1 MSDPS
6 ALVAAL
12 AAAAPKDQAVAVA
25 VSGGGD
31 SLALLHLA
39 HLAGLRPKA
48 VTVDHGL
55 RAEAAAEAALVAARC
70 ADWGLS
76 HRVLRWEHGRPIAG
90 NLMQAARTARYRLM
104 ADWAR
109 GAGVGTVWLAHTADD
124 QAEGFLMA
132 LARGAGLDGLSGMRA
147 EWDDQGVCF
156 ARPFLSVSRQRLR
169 DHLTD
174 AGIPWAEDPTNRD
187 DRYTRARIR
196 KALALLEP
204 LGLSGDRIAQTVR
217 HLSAARSALDRALS
231 DWAALHLQTVAGTI
245 RIERGPFG
253 DLPDDHKFRLIR
265 AALRWVNRADH
276 PPRGADQLRFLDAVS
291 QGRGATLQGVRARVT
306 PNAILLFREGR
317 AIATKSAAPGALWD
331 NRWCVTGPFP
341 DGAEIR
347 ALGPLGLAERP
358 QWRSTGFHRDALVA
372 SPGVWQGEHL
382 IAAPLIET
390 DKGWNAE
397 CVGEFRLF
405 FLSH

>member
-12 AAAAPKDQAVAVA
+12 AAAAPKDQAIAVA

-156 ARPFLSVSRQRLR
+156 ARPFLSTPRKSLR

-217 HLSAARSALDRALS
+217 HLSDARSALDFALS

-245 RIERGPFG
+245 RIERGPRCAG
-253 DLPDDHKFRLIR
+253 
-265 AALRWVNRADH
+265 
-276 PPRGADQLRFLDAVS
+276 
-291 QGRGATLQGVRARVT
+291 
-306 PNAILLFREGR
+306 
-317 AIATKSAAPGALWD
+317 
-331 NRWCVTGPFP
+331 
-341 DGAEIR
+341 
-347 ALGPLGLAERP
+347 
-358 QWRSTGFHRDALVA
+358 STGLTIRRAGRISCGFSTRYRRAGAPPCRA
-372 SPGVWQGEHL
+372 SGP
-382 IAAPLIET
+382 A
-390 DKGWNAE
+390 
-397 CVGEFRLF
+397 
-405 FLSH
+405 

>member
-1 MSDPS
+1 MTDPAAVLA
-6 ALVAAL
+6 ALVAA
-12 AAAAPKDQAVAVA
+12 APKNQAIAVA

-39 HLAGLRPKA
+39 HLAGLRPLA

-55 RAEAAAEAALVAARC
+55 RPEAASEAAQVAARC
-70 ADWGLS
+70 AEWGLS
-76 HRVLRWEHGRPIAG
+76 HQVLHWEHGGQIPG
-90 NLMQAARTARYRLM
+90 NLMQAARDARYRLM

-147 EWDDQGVCF
+147 AWEDQGIRF
-156 ARPFLSVSRQRLR
+156 ERPLLATSRRFLR
-169 DHLTD
+169 DHLTR
-174 AGIPWAEDPTNRD
+174 AGIPWVEDPTNTD

-196 KALALLEP
+196 KSMALLEP
-204 LGLSGDRIAQTVR
+204 LGLSADRIAQTVQ
-217 HLSAARSALDRALS
+217 HLSAARSALDLALS
-231 DWAALHLQTVAGTI
+231 DWAGVHLRSSAGSVH
-245 RIERGPFG
+245 IERQPFAA
-253 DLPDDHKFRLIR
+253 LPDDQRRRLVL
-265 AALRWVNRADH
+265 AALRWINRAVH
-276 PPRGADQLRFLDAVS
+276 PPRGADQLQFLDALA

-306 PNAILLFREGR
+306 PRAILLFREAR
-317 AIATKSAAPGALWD
+317 AVAKAMAAPGAAWD
-331 NRWCVTGPFP
+331 NRWQVTGPFP

-347 ALGPLGLAERP
+347 AIGPLGLGQRP
-358 QWRSTGFHRDALVA
+358 DWRRAGFPRDALVA
-372 SPGVWQGEHL
+372 SPGVWRGNHL
-382 IAAPLIET
+382 VAAPLIET

-405 FLSH
+405 ILSH